1 MISNKAY
8 WCALLLI
15 GCMIVSCNHTIKGD
29 MRRLLGK
36 KVDISALAMEYPGDG
51 KEWLYKPDAPYKVI
65 VYMDSL
71 YCAECEIVKIS
82 VWNEHF
88 NWFKSMGV
96 PVFFVFNKNFSVDL
110 YLELKRTGFKYPA
123 FRDKGNRLRNSFYLS
138 SFDALRTF
146 LIKND
151 TIVALGNPILSS
163 KVLELYSKV
172 ITTQGRN

>member
-1 MISNKAY
+1 MEY
-8 WCALLLI
+8 LI
-15 GCMIVSCNHTIKGD
+15 YRG
-29 MRRLLGK
+29 
-36 KVDISALAMEYPGDG
+36 KVDISSLAMEYPGDG
-51 KEWLYKPDAPYKVI
+51 KELLYNPRASFKVI

-71 YCAECEIVKIS
+71 YCAECEVVKIS

-88 NWFKSMGV
+88 HLFKSLGV
-96 PVFFVFNKNFSVDL
+96 PVYFVFNNNFDINL

-123 FRDKGNRLRNSFYLS
+123 FRDKGNKLKDSFYLS

-151 TIVALGNPILSS
+151 TIVAIGNPILSS

-172 ITTQGRN
+172 ITTHSNN